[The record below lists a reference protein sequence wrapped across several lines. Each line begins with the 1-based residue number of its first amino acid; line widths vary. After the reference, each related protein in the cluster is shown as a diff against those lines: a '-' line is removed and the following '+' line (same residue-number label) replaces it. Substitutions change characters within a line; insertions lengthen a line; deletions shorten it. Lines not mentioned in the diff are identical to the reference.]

1 MEEEVT
7 EMELRLLQIRE
18 AKGVALGSPD
28 DIVQF
33 MQEEAKA
40 DREAFWVLHLNTKN
54 KVVEKELVA
63 LGTLDS
69 AVIAPREV
77 FRKAVIN
84 SASGIIGV
92 HNHPSGDPD
101 PSFEDLT
108 LFDRLK
114 EAGSILGINVL
125 DNIILGTSGAYYSDK
140 EKRG

>member
-1 MEEEVT
+1 MK
-7 EMELRLLQIRE
+7 LKLLQIRE

-28 DIVQF
+28 SIVEL
-33 MQEEAKA
+33 MKEESRA

-84 SASGIIGV
+84 SASAIIGV
-92 HNHPSGDPD
+92 HNHPSGDSD
-101 PSFEDLT
+101 PSSEDLM

-125 DNIILGTSGAYYSDK
+125 DNVILGTSGAYYSDK